1 MNVTAILVE
10 TAHRALMEST
20 SIRASACPDSPEF
33 IAKRTLM
40 NALQNPVLTV
50 ECALILSMA
59 SNANAREDTMMPDA

>member
-10 TAHRALMEST
+10 MAHHALTEST
-20 SIRASACPDSPEF
+20 SIRASVCPDSPGF
-33 IAKRTLM
+33 IARRTSM

-59 SNANAREDTMMPDA
+59 SNANAREDIMMLDA